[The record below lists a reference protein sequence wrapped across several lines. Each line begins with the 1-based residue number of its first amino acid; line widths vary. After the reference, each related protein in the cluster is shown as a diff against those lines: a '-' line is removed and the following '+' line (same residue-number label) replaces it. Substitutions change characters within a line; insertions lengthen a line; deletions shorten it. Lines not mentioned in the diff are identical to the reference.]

1 MNNFQIYELRLE
13 EAEEPEVKFSKFV
26 ESWRKQRSSSKTT
39 TSASLITLKHLT
51 VWITTNCGTFLD
63 MGVPGHL
70 TYLLRNLYEGQEAT
84 IQTEHVT
91 VDWFKIEK
99 GYIFSTCL
107 FNLHAEYIM
116 GKAGLDESQAGIKI
130 SGRNIKSSD
139 MQMLPL

>member
-1 MNNFQIYELRLE
+1 M
-13 EAEEPEVKFSKFV
+13 
-26 ESWRKQRSSSKTT
+26 
-39 TSASLITLKHLT
+39 
-51 VWITTNCGTFLD
+51 WITTNCGTFLD
-63 MGVPGHL
+63 MGVPSHL

-91 VDWFKIEK
+91 MDWFKIEK

-139 MQMLPL
+139 MQMIPL